1 MKVVIEP
8 GKSTFIKKLEK
19 HLKNAGYIPIVFHLT
34 GPSKF
39 NNYVF
44 SNDDKSLIQ
53 LSKFNDE
60 FNLFREILNSNDK
73 IIIILDRTAFG
84 EYIWSK
90 YWNRSGKYTDF
101 VTSNEFIK
109 MYWDLHNLTLYI
121 NYYMSDIDELTK
133 RIKESDEDKL
143 IFTIDNK
150 SIEENINYVYD
161 LYEKLD
167 NIIKENKIS
176 YLKINSSQFQND
188 FDKMDEFIEK
198 LKLNYI

>member
-1 MKVVIEP
+1 
-8 GKSTFIKKLEK
+8 
-19 HLKNAGYIPIVFHLT
+19 
-34 GPSKF
+34 
-39 NNYVF
+39 
-44 SNDDKSLIQ
+44 
-53 LSKFNDE
+53 
-60 FNLFREILNSNDK
+60 
-73 IIIILDRTAFG
+73 
-84 EYIWSK
+84 
-90 YWNRSGKYTDF
+90 
-101 VTSNEFIK
+101 
-109 MYWDLHNLTLYI
+109 
-121 NYYMSDIDELTK
+121 MSDIDELTK